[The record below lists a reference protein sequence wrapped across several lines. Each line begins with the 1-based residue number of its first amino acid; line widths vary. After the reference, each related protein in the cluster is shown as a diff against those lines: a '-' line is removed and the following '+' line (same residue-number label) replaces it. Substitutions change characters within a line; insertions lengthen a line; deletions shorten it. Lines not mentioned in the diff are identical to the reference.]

1 MLTRQRRRSP
11 LRLIWLPLMT
21 VAFLSYFAFHAFSGS
36 YGLDARGR
44 IESELSSLKD
54 RLKTLKEERA
64 KLEARLAYLKPESLD
79 ADILDIEARTSLNL
93 LRPDEVVISF
103 GAVQHSAN

>member
-1 MLTRQRRRSP
+1 
-11 LRLIWLPLMT
+11 MT

-36 YGLDARGR
+36 YGLDARER
-44 IESELSSLKD
+44 IEGELSSLKE
-54 RLKTLKEERA
+54 RLRILKKERA
-64 KLEARLAYLKPESLD
+64 QLEARLAYLKPESLD